1 MTTTQQTPPQAS
13 EPEKPQDEQ
22 QPEEQK
28 WRGLFEEDPDREISR
43 ATSIRL
49 KEDSRKLLGE
59 LLRPYKKLIW
69 LLIAIVIVENAARLA
84 VPYLVHLGIDN
95 GIPPILAGKGSQ
107 ELVTIVIIVL
117 ASALLQAFARQLFL
131 MRSGRLGQTIL
142 LSLRKRVFD
151 HFQRLSP
158 AFHDKFTS
166 GRVISRLTSDVGV
179 IDEMLASGF
188 DSLVTAVLTLVGTS
202 IILLTLDVKLG
213 LLALLSFPALL
224 LLTAWFR
231 KRSAA
236 VYRQTREAV
245 VLVIVHFVESMT
257 GIRAVQAFRR
267 EPRNEEIFHGVNDRY
282 RKANLEAFRLNAVF
296 MPAIKGVG
304 NITIVAILAYGG
316 YQAYHGHVTVGVLT
330 AFLLY
335 LRQFFEPLQDITQF
349 YNTFLSASA
358 ALEKLSGVLNETP
371 DVPEPIQPAKP
382 GPARG
387 HLELRNVRFEYVDGV
402 PVLPGLQLDVPAG
415 QTLALVGT
423 TGAGKTTIA
432 KLVARFYDPTSGHL
446 LLDGVDL
453 RDLAEDDLRER
464 VVMVTQE
471 NFLFTGSV
479 ADNIRFGK
487 PGATMEEVVEAAKV
501 IGAHDF
507 ITALPNGYDTAV
519 EKRGSRLSAGQRQL
533 VAFARAFLANPAVL
547 ILDEATSS
555 LDIPSER
562 LIQRALKT
570 ILADRTAIVI
580 AHRLSTVETADR
592 VLVLEYGQI
601 IEDGAP
607 DQLITMDD
615 GHYAGLHQAWE
626 ESLA

>member
-1 MTTTQQTPPQAS
+1 MTTTQQTPPEQ
-13 EPEKPQDEQ
+13 ETREQETPEQS
-22 QPEEQK
+22 
-28 WRGLFEEDPDREISR
+28 WRGMFEEDPDREVSR
-43 ATSIRL
+43 ATTVRL

-59 LLRPYKKLIW
+59 LLRPYSKLIW
-69 LLIAIVIVENAARLA
+69 ILVVIVVVENGARLA

-95 GIPPILAGKGSQ
+95 GIPPILAGEGSR
-107 ELVTIVIIVL
+107 ELITVVIAVL
-117 ASALLQAFARQLFL
+117 AMALLQAWARQLFL
-131 MRSGRLGQTIL
+131 MRSGKLGQTIL
-142 LSLRKRVFD
+142 LGLRRRVFD

-158 AFHDKFTS
+158 SFHDKFTS
-166 GRVISRLTSDVGV
+166 GRVISRLTSDVSV
-179 IDEMLASGF
+179 IDEMLANGF
-188 DSLVTAVLTLVGTS
+188 DGLVTALLTLIGTA
-202 IILLTLDVKLG
+202 ILLLTLDLKLG
-213 LLALLSFPALL
+213 LLALLSFPALV

-231 KRSAA
+231 KRSAI

-282 RKANLEAFRLNAVF
+282 RKANLESFRLNAIF
-296 MPAIKGVG
+296 MPSIKGVG
-304 NITIVAILAYGG
+304 NVTIVAILAYGG

-371 DVPEPIQPAKP
+371 DVPEPIEPAKP
-382 GPARG
+382 GRARG
-387 HLELRNVRFEYVDGV
+387 HLELRRVEFQYVDGV
-402 PVLPGLQLDVPAG
+402 KVLPGLQLDVPAG

-432 KLVARFYDPTSGHL
+432 KLVARFYDPTGGHV

-453 RDLAEDDLRER
+453 RDLTEDDLRER

-487 PGATMEEVVEAAKV
+487 PDATMDEVVEAAKV

-507 ITALPNGYDTAV
+507 IMALPNGYDTAV

-533 VAFARAFLANPAVL
+533 VAFARAFLADPAVL

-562 LIQRALKT
+562 LIQRALRT

-592 VLVLEYGQI
+592 VIVLEHGRI

-607 DQLITMDD
+607 DTLITTN

-626 ESLA
+626 DSLA

>member
-1 MTTTQQTPPQAS
+1 MSTTQQTPPESEAEEGKNSPEAS
-13 EPEKPQDEQ
+13 
-22 QPEEQK
+22 
-28 WRGLFEEDPDREISR
+28 WRGYFEDEGDRELSR
-43 ATSIRL
+43 ATTIRL
-49 KEDSRKLLGE
+49 KEDSRRLLGE
-59 LLRPYKKLIW
+59 LLRPYHKLIW
-69 LLIAIVIVENAARLA
+69 ILVVIVVVENGARLA

-95 GIPPILAGKGSQ
+95 GIPPILAGEGAST
-107 ELVTIVIIVL
+107 LITVVITL
-117 ASALLQAFARQLFL
+117 FAMALLQAFARQLFL

-142 LSLRKRVFD
+142 LGLRRRVFD

-158 AFHDKFTS
+158 SFHDKYTS

-179 IDEMLASGF
+179 IDEMLANGF
-188 DSLVTAVLTLVGTS
+188 DSLVTALLTLIGTAVL
-202 IILLTLDVKLG
+202 LLTLDFKLG
-213 LLALLSFPALL
+213 LLALLSFPALIL
-224 LLTAWFR
+224 ITAWFR
-231 KRSAA
+231 KRSAV

-282 RKANLEAFRLNAVF
+282 RAANLESFRLNAIF
-296 MPAIKGVG
+296 MPSIKGVG

-335 LRQFFEPLQDITQF
+335 LRQFFEPLQDISQF

-358 ALEKLSGVLNETP
+358 ALEKLSGVLNEKP
-371 DVPEPIQPAKP
+371 DVPEPVKP
-382 GPARG
+382 VRPGKSRG
-387 HLELRNVRFEYVDGV
+387 HLELRNVRFQYVDGV
-402 PVLPGLQLDVPAG
+402 PVLPGLDLDVPAG

-432 KLVARFYDPTSGHL
+432 KLVARFYDPTSGHV
-446 LLDGVDL
+446 LLDGTDL
-453 RDLAEDDLRER
+453 RDLTEDDLRER

-471 NFLFTGSV
+471 NFLFTGTV

-487 PGATMEEVVEAAKV
+487 PSATVDEVVEAAKV

-507 ITALPNGYDTAV
+507 IMALPNGYETQV

-533 VAFARAFLANPAVL
+533 IAFARAFLADPGVL

-562 LIQRALKT
+562 LVQRALRT

-592 VLVLEYGQI
+592 VLVLEHGRI
-601 IEDGAP
+601 MEDGSP
-607 DQLITMDD
+607 DDLITT
-615 GHYAGLHQAWE
+615 GGRYAGLHQAWE

>member
-1 MTTTQQTPPQAS
+1 MTTTQQTPPEDETRDNEQEA
-13 EPEKPQDEQ
+13 PEQS
-22 QPEEQK
+22 
-28 WRGLFEEDPDREISR
+28 WRGVFEDDPDRELSR
-43 ATSIRL
+43 ATTVRL

-59 LLRPYKKLIW
+59 LLRPHQKMIW
-69 LLIAIVIVENAARLA
+69 LLVVIVVVENGARLA
-84 VPYLVHLGIDN
+84 IPYLVHLGIDN
-95 GIPPILAGKGSQ
+95 GIPPILAGEGSRQ
-107 ELVTIVIIVL
+107 LVTVVAVVL
-117 ASALLQAFARQLFL
+117 AMALLQAWARQLFL
-131 MRSGRLGQTIL
+131 MRSGKLGQTIL
-142 LSLRKRVFD
+142 LGLRRRVFD

-158 AFHDKFTS
+158 SFHDKFTS

-179 IDEMLASGF
+179 IDEMLATGF
-188 DSLVTAVLTLVGTS
+188 DGLVTALLTLIGTS
-202 IILLTLDVKLG
+202 ILLLTLDVKLG
-213 LLALLSFPALL
+213 LLALLSFPVLL
-224 LLTAWFR
+224 VLTAWFR
-231 KRSAA
+231 KRSAV

-267 EPRNEEIFHGVNDRY
+267 EPRNEEIFHGVNDKY
-282 RKANLEAFRLNAVF
+282 RKANLESFQLNAIF
-296 MPAIKGVG
+296 MPSIKGVG

-371 DVPEPIQPAKP
+371 DVPEPLEPAKP
-382 GPARG
+382 GRARG
-387 HLELRNVRFEYVDGV
+387 HLELRNVEFQYVDGV
-402 PVLPGLQLDVPAG
+402 KVLPGLQLDVPAG

-432 KLVARFYDPTSGHL
+432 KLVARFYDPTGGHV

-453 RDLAEDDLRER
+453 RDLTEDDLRER

-487 PGATMEEVVEAAKV
+487 PDATLDEVVEAAKV

-507 ITALPNGYDTAV
+507 IMALPNGYETAV

-533 VAFARAFLANPAVL
+533 VAFARAFLADPAVL

-562 LIQRALKT
+562 LIQRALRT

-592 VLVLEYGQI
+592 VIVLEYGRI

-607 DQLITMDD
+607 DSLVTTN

>member
-1 MTTTQQTPPQAS
+1 MSTTQQTPP
-13 EPEKPQDEQ
+13 KDT
-22 QPEEQK
+22 PEEQEK
-28 WRGLFEEDPDREISR
+28 SPEESWRGYFDDEGDRELSR
-43 ATSIRL
+43 ATTIRL
-49 KEDSRKLLGE
+49 KEDSRKLLDE
-59 LLRPYKKLIW
+59 LLRPYHKMIW
-69 LLIAIVIVENAARLA
+69 ILVVIVVVENGARLA

-95 GIPPILAGKGSQ
+95 GIPPILRGEGAST
-107 ELVTIVIIVL
+107 LITVVSTVL
-117 ASALLQAFARQLFL
+117 AMALLQAFARQLFL
-131 MRSGRLGQTIL
+131 MRSGQLGQTIL
-142 LSLRKRVFD
+142 LGLRRRVFD

-158 AFHDKFTS
+158 SFHDKYTS

-179 IDEMLASGF
+179 IDEMLANGF
-188 DSLVTAVLTLVGTS
+188 DGLVTALLTLVGTA
-202 IILLTLDVKLG
+202 ILLLTLDFKLG
-213 LLALLSFPALL
+213 LLALLSFPALVL
-224 LLTAWFR
+224 ITAWFR
-231 KRSAA
+231 RRSAV

-282 RKANLEAFRLNAVF
+282 RAANLESFRLNAIF
-296 MPAIKGVG
+296 MPSIKGVG

-335 LRQFFEPLQDITQF
+335 LRQFFEPLQDISQF

-371 DVPEPIQPAKP
+371 DVPEPVKP
-382 GPARG
+382 VRPGKSRG
-387 HLELRNVRFEYVDGV
+387 HLELRNVRFQYVDGV
-402 PVLPGLQLDVPAG
+402 PVLPGLDLDVPAG

-432 KLVARFYDPTSGHL
+432 KLVARFYDPTSGHV
-446 LLDGVDL
+446 LLDGTDL
-453 RDLAEDDLRER
+453 RDLTEDDLRER

-471 NFLFTGSV
+471 NFLFTGTV

-487 PGATMEEVVEAAKV
+487 PTATLDEVVEAAKV

-507 ITALPNGYDTAV
+507 IMALPEGYETQV

-533 VAFARAFLANPAVL
+533 VAFARAFLADPAVL

-562 LIQRALKT
+562 LIQRALRT

-592 VLVLEYGQI
+592 VLVLEHGRI
-601 IEDGAP
+601 LEDGSP
-607 DQLITMDD
+607 DSLITVG

-626 ESLA
+626 DSLA

>member
-1 MTTTQQTPPQAS
+1 MTTTQQTAPPA
-13 EPEKPQDEQ
+13 ETTDERPQ
-22 QPEEQK
+22 EET
-28 WRGLFEEDPDREISR
+28 WRGQFEEDPDRELSR
-43 ATSIRL
+43 ATTIRL

-59 LLRPYKKLIW
+59 LLRPYQKLIW
-69 LLIAIVIVENAARLA
+69 LLVVIVVVENGARLA

-95 GIPPILAGKGSQ
+95 GIPPILAGKGSSQ
-107 ELVTIVIIVL
+107 LITIVVIVL
-117 ASALLQAFARQLFL
+117 VMALLQAWARQLFL

-142 LSLRKRVFD
+142 LSLRQRVFD

-188 DSLVTAVLTLVGTS
+188 DGLVTALLTLIGTS
-202 IILLTLDVKLG
+202 ILLLTLDLKLG
-213 LLALLSFPALL
+213 LIALLSFPALL
-224 LLTAWFR
+224 ALTAWFR
-231 KRSAA
+231 KRSAV
-236 VYRQTREAV
+236 VYRQTRESV

-282 RKANLEAFRLNAVF
+282 RKANLESFRLNAIF
-296 MPAIKGVG
+296 MPSIKGVG

-335 LRQFFEPLQDITQF
+335 LRQFFEPLQDISQF

-371 DVPEPIQPAKP
+371 DVPEPIKPATA
-382 GPARG
+382 GRARG
-387 HLELRNVRFEYVDGV
+387 HVELRNVEFQYVDGV
-402 PVLPGLQLDVPAG
+402 KVLPGLQLDIPAG
-415 QTLALVGT
+415 QTLAMVGT

-432 KLVARFYDPTSGHL
+432 KLVARFYDPTGGHV

-453 RDLAEDDLRER
+453 RDLTEDALRER

-479 ADNIRFGK
+479 ADNIRFGR
-487 PGATMEEVVEAAKV
+487 PDASMDDVVEAAKA
-501 IGAHDF
+501 IGAHEF
-507 ITALPNGYDTAV
+507 ISALPDGYDTQV

-533 VAFARAFLANPAVL
+533 VAFARAFLADPAVL

-562 LIQRALKT
+562 LIQSALKT

-592 VLVLEYGQI
+592 VIVLEHGRV

-607 DQLITMDD
+607 ETLVTDG

-626 ESLA
+626 DSLA

>member
-1 MTTTQQTPPQAS
+1 MTTTQQTPQPQ
-13 EPEKPQDEQ
+13 PDG
-22 QPEEQK
+22 QPIAEET
-28 WRGLFEEDPDREISR
+28 WRGYAEDPDRELSK
-43 ATSIRL
+43 ATTVRL

-59 LLRPYKKLIW
+59 LLRPYKKMIW
-69 LLIAIVIVENAARLA
+69 LLVGIVVIENAARLS
-84 VPYLVHLGIDN
+84 VPYLVHLGIDK
-95 GIPPILAGKGSQ
+95 GIPPILAGKGTST
-107 ELVTIVIIVL
+107 LVEIVL
-117 ASALLQAFARQLFL
+117 IVFAMALLQAGMRQIFL

-142 LSLRKRVFD
+142 LGLRRRVFD

-158 AFHDKFTS
+158 SFHDKYTS
-166 GRVISRLTSDVGV
+166 GRVISRLTSDVDV
-179 IDEMLASGF
+179 IDEMLETGF
-188 DSLVTAVLTLVGTS
+188 DGLVTAILTLVGTA
-202 IILLTLDVKLG
+202 ILLLTLDVKLG
-213 LLALLSFPALL
+213 LLALLSFPVLF

-231 KRSAA
+231 RRSAI
-236 VYRQTREAV
+236 VYRRTREAV

-267 EPRNEEIFHGVNDRY
+267 EPRNEEIFWGVNDKY
-282 RKANLEAFRLNAVF
+282 REANLESFRINAIF
-296 MPAIKGVG
+296 MPSIKGVG

-316 YQAYHGHVTVGVLT
+316 WQAYHGHVTVGVLT

-335 LRQFFEPLQDITQF
+335 LRQFFEPLQDISQF

-358 ALEKLSGVLNETP
+358 ALEKLSGVLAEKP
-371 DVPEPIQPAKP
+371 DVPEPVKPAKP
-382 GPARG
+382 AQKARG
-387 HLELRNVRFEYVDGV
+387 HLELRNVKFQYVDGV
-402 PVLPGLQLDVPAG
+402 PVLPGLELDVPAG

-432 KLVARFYDPTSGHL
+432 KLVARFYDPTGGQV
-446 LLDGVDL
+446 LLDGIDL
-453 RDLAEDDLRER
+453 RDLTEDDLRER

-487 PGATMEEVVEAAKV
+487 PDATMDEIVDAAKV

-507 ITALPNGYDTAV
+507 IMALPDGYETAV

-533 VAFARAFLANPAVL
+533 VAFARAFLADPAVL

-562 LIQRALKT
+562 LIQRALRT
-570 ILADRTAIVI
+570 ILDDRTAIVI

-592 VLVLEYGQI
+592 VIVLEHGRI

-607 DQLITMDD
+607 SALITT
-615 GHYAGLHQAWE
+615 GGNYADLHQAWE
-626 ESLA
+626 DSLA

>member
-1 MTTTQQTPPQAS
+1 MSATQQQTPPPDETRDQ
-13 EPEKPQDEQ
+13 EQETPEQS
-22 QPEEQK
+22 
-28 WRGLFEEDPDREISR
+28 WRGVFEDDPDRELSR
-43 ATSIRL
+43 ATTVRL

-59 LLRPYKKLIW
+59 LLRPYQKMIW
-69 LLIAIVIVENAARLA
+69 LLVVIVVVENGARLA

-95 GIPPILAGKGSQ
+95 GIPPILAGEGSRQ
-107 ELVTIVIIVL
+107 LITVVVVVL
-117 ASALLQAFARQLFL
+117 AMALLQAWARQLFL
-131 MRSGRLGQTIL
+131 MRSGKLGQTIL
-142 LSLRKRVFD
+142 LGLRRRVFD

-158 AFHDKFTS
+158 SFHDKFTS

-179 IDEMLASGF
+179 IDEMLATGF
-188 DSLVTAVLTLVGTS
+188 DGLVTALLTLIGTS
-202 IILLTLDVKLG
+202 ILLLTLDVKLG

-224 LLTAWFR
+224 LLTIWFR
-231 KRSAA
+231 KRSAV

-267 EPRNEEIFHGVNDRY
+267 EPRNEEIFHGVNDKY
-282 RKANLEAFRLNAVF
+282 RKANLESFRLNAIF
-296 MPAIKGVG
+296 MPSIKGVG

-358 ALEKLSGVLNETP
+358 ALEKLSGVLNEKP
-371 DVPEPIQPAKP
+371 DVPEPIEPAKP
-382 GPARG
+382 SHARG
-387 HLELRNVRFEYVDGV
+387 HLELRNVQFQYVDGV
-402 PVLPGLQLDVPAG
+402 KVLPGLQLDVPAG

-432 KLVARFYDPTSGHL
+432 KLVARFYDPTGGHV

-453 RDLAEDDLRER
+453 RDLTEDHLRER

-487 PGATMEEVVEAAKV
+487 PDATMDEVVEAAKV

-507 ITALPNGYDTAV
+507 IMALPNGYETAV

-533 VAFARAFLANPAVL
+533 VAFARAFLADPAVL

-562 LIQRALKT
+562 LIQRALRT

-592 VLVLEYGQI
+592 VLVLEHGRI

-607 DQLITMDD
+607 EDLITTN

-626 ESLA
+626 DSLA

>member
-1 MTTTQQTPPQAS
+1 MTTTQQTPPQD
-13 EPEKPQDEQ
+13 ETRDKEQETPEQS
-22 QPEEQK
+22 
-28 WRGLFEEDPDREISR
+28 WRGVFEDDPDRELSR
-43 ATSIRL
+43 ATTVRL

-59 LLRPYKKLIW
+59 LLRPYQKMIW
-69 LLIAIVIVENAARLA
+69 LLVVIVVVENGARLA

-95 GIPPILAGKGSQ
+95 GIPPILAGEGSRQ
-107 ELVTIVIIVL
+107 LITVVVVVL
-117 ASALLQAFARQLFL
+117 AMALLQAWARQLFL
-131 MRSGRLGQTIL
+131 MRSGKLGQTIL
-142 LSLRKRVFD
+142 LGLRRRVFD

-158 AFHDKFTS
+158 SFHDKFTS

-179 IDEMLASGF
+179 IDEMLATGF
-188 DSLVTAVLTLVGTS
+188 DGLVTALLTLIGTS
-202 IILLTLDVKLG
+202 ILLLTLDVKLG

-224 LLTAWFR
+224 LLTIWFR
-231 KRSAA
+231 KRSAV

-267 EPRNEEIFHGVNDRY
+267 EPRNEEIFHGVNDKY
-282 RKANLEAFRLNAVF
+282 RKANLESFRLNAIF
-296 MPAIKGVG
+296 MPSIKGVG

-358 ALEKLSGVLNETP
+358 ALEKLSGVLNEKP
-371 DVPEPIQPAKP
+371 DVPEPIEPAKP
-382 GPARG
+382 SHARG
-387 HLELRNVRFEYVDGV
+387 HLELRNVQFQYVDGV
-402 PVLPGLQLDVPAG
+402 KVLPGLQLDVPAG

-432 KLVARFYDPTSGHL
+432 KLVARFYDPTGGHV

-453 RDLAEDDLRER
+453 RDLTEDHLRER

-487 PGATMEEVVEAAKV
+487 PDATMDEVVEAAKV

-507 ITALPNGYDTAV
+507 IMALPNGYETAV

-533 VAFARAFLANPAVL
+533 VAFARAFLADPAVL

-562 LIQRALKT
+562 LIQRALRT

-592 VLVLEYGQI
+592 VLVLEHGRI

-607 DQLITMDD
+607 EDLITTN

-626 ESLA
+626 DSLA

>member
-1 MTTTQQTPPQAS
+1 MTTTQTPP
-13 EPEKPQDEQ
+13 P
-22 QPEEQK
+22 PEEIEDDRSQEDT
-28 WRGLFEEDPDREISR
+28 WRGQFEEDPDRELSR
-43 ATSIRL
+43 ATTVRL

-59 LLRPYKKLIW
+59 LLRPYSKLIW
-69 LLIAIVIVENAARLA
+69 ILIVIVVVENGARLA

-95 GIPPILAGKGSQ
+95 GIPPILAGEGSR
-107 ELVTIVIIVL
+107 ELITVVILVL
-117 ASALLQAFARQLFL
+117 VMALLQAWARQLFL

-142 LSLRKRVFD
+142 LGLRKRVFD

-158 AFHDKFTS
+158 SFHDKFTS

-179 IDEMLASGF
+179 IDEMLANGF
-188 DSLVTAVLTLVGTS
+188 DGLVTALLTLIGTS
-202 IILLTLDVKLG
+202 ILLLTLDLKLG
-213 LLALLSFPALL
+213 LLALVSFPALI

-231 KRSAA
+231 KRSAV

-282 RKANLEAFRLNAVF
+282 RKANLESFRLNAIF
-296 MPAIKGVG
+296 MPSIKGVG
-304 NITIVAILAYGG
+304 NVTIVAILAYGG

-335 LRQFFEPLQDITQF
+335 LRQFFEPLQDISQF

-371 DVPEPIQPAKP
+371 DVPEPLEPAKA
-382 GPARG
+382 GRARG
-387 HLELRNVRFEYVDGV
+387 HLELRNVRFQYVDDV

-415 QTLALVGT
+415 QTIALVGT

-432 KLVARFYDPTSGHL
+432 KLVARFYDPSDGQV

-453 RDLAEDDLRER
+453 RDLSEDDLRER

-487 PGATMEEVVEAAKV
+487 PDATMDEVVEAAKV

-507 ITALPNGYDTAV
+507 IMALPNGYETSV

-533 VAFARAFLANPAVL
+533 VAFARAFLADPAVL

-562 LIQRALKT
+562 LIQRALRT

-580 AHRLSTVETADR
+580 AHRLSTVETANR
-592 VLVLEYGQI
+592 VVVLEHGRI

-607 DQLITMDD
+607 DNLITTS

>member
-1 MTTTQQTPPQAS
+1 M
-13 EPEKPQDEQ
+13 
-22 QPEEQK
+22 
-28 WRGLFEEDPDREISR
+28 SR
-43 ATSIRL
+43 ATTVRL

-59 LLRPYKKLIW
+59 LLRPYHKLIW
-69 LLIAIVIVENAARLA
+69 LLVVIVIVENGARLA

-95 GIPPILAGKGSQ
+95 GIPPILAGEGR
-107 ELVTIVIIVL
+107 ETLITVVV
-117 ASALLQAFARQLFL
+117 AVVFAMALLQACARQLFL
-131 MRSGRLGQTIL
+131 MRSGKLGQTIL
-142 LSLRKRVFD
+142 LGLRRRVFD

-158 AFHDKFTS
+158 SFHDKYTS

-179 IDEMLASGF
+179 IDEMLANGF
-188 DSLVTAVLTLVGTS
+188 DGLVTALLTLIGTA
-202 IILLTLDVKLG
+202 ILLLTLDVKLG

-231 KRSAA
+231 RRSAV
-236 VYRQTREAV
+236 VYRRTREAV

-267 EPRNEEIFHGVNDRY
+267 EPRNEEIFHGVNDKY
-282 RKANLEAFRLNAVF
+282 RRGEPRVVPAERDLHAVDQGRRQHHHRRDPGVRRLPGLPRARDGRRADRVPAV
-296 MPAIKGVG
+296 PA
-304 NITIVAILAYGG
+304 A
-316 YQAYHGHVTVGVLT
+316 VL
-330 AFLLY
+330 
-335 LRQFFEPLQDITQF
+335 R
-349 YNTFLSASA
+349 A
-358 ALEKLSGVLNETP
+358 A
-371 DVPEPIQPAKP
+371 A
-382 GPARG
+382 G
-387 HLELRNVRFEYVDGV
+387 HLAVLQHLPVRECGAGEAVRRAQREARRTGAGRAGPSGQGPRAPANCATCEFQYVDGV
-402 PVLPGLQLDVPAG
+402 PVLPGLDLDVPAG

-432 KLVARFYDPTSGHL
+432 KLVARFYDPTGGHV
-446 LLDGVDL
+446 LLDGTDL
-453 RDLAEDDLRER
+453 RDLTEDDLRER

-471 NFLFTGSV
+471 NFLFTGTV

-487 PGATMEEVVEAAKV
+487 PDATLDEVVEAAKV

-507 ITALPNGYDTAV
+507 IMALPDGYETPV

-533 VAFARAFLANPAVL
+533 VAFARAFLADPAVL

-562 LIQRALKT
+562 LIQRALRT

-592 VLVLEYGQI
+592 VIVLEYGRI

-607 DQLITMDD
+607 DTLVTTG

-626 ESLA
+626 DSLA

>member
-1 MTTTQQTPPQAS
+1 MTTTQQTPP
-13 EPEKPQDEQ
+13 
-22 QPEEQK
+22 PEETKDDKSQQDT
-28 WRGLFEEDPDREISR
+28 WRGQFDEDPDRELSR
-43 ATSIRL
+43 ATTVRL

-59 LLRPYKKLIW
+59 LLRPHAKLIW
-69 LLIAIVIVENAARLA
+69 LLVVIVVVENGARLA

-95 GIPPILAGKGSQ
+95 GIPPILAGEGAQ
-107 ELVTIVIIVL
+107 ELITVVSLVL
-117 ASALLQAFARQLFL
+117 VMALLQAWTRQLFL

-142 LSLRKRVFD
+142 LGLRKRVFD

-158 AFHDKFTS
+158 SFHDKFTS

-179 IDEMLASGF
+179 IDEMLANGF
-188 DSLVTAVLTLVGTS
+188 DGLVTAALTLIGTS
-202 IILLTLDVKLG
+202 ILLLTLDLKLG
-213 LLALLSFPALL
+213 LLALLSFPALI

-231 KRSAA
+231 KRSAV

-282 RKANLEAFRLNAVF
+282 RQANLKSFQLNAIF
-296 MPAIKGVG
+296 MPSIKGVG

-335 LRQFFEPLQDITQF
+335 LRQFFEPLQDISQF

-371 DVPEPIQPAKP
+371 DVPEPIEPAKP
-382 GPARG
+382 GRARG
-387 HLELRNVRFEYVDGV
+387 HLEFRNVRFNYVDDV
-402 PVLPGLQLDVPAG
+402 PVLPGLDLDVPAG
-415 QTLALVGT
+415 QTLAMVGT

-432 KLVARFYDPTSGHL
+432 KLVARFYDPSDGQV
-446 LLDGVDL
+446 LLDGIDL
-453 RDLAEDDLRER
+453 RDLTEDDLRKR

-487 PGATMEEVVEAAKV
+487 PEATMEEVVEAAKV
-501 IGAHDF
+501 IGAHEF
-507 ITALPNGYDTAV
+507 ISALPNGYETSV

-533 VAFARAFLANPAVL
+533 VAFARAFLADPAVL

-562 LIQRALKT
+562 LIQRALRT

-592 VLVLEYGQI
+592 VIVLEHGRI

-607 DQLITMDD
+607 RNLITT
-615 GHYAGLHQAWE
+615 GGSYAGLHQAWE
-626 ESLA
+626 DSLA

>member
-1 MTTTQQTPPQAS
+1 MTTTQQTPP
-13 EPEKPQDEQ
+13 PEDTRDEEA
-22 QPEEQK
+22 PEQS
-28 WRGLFEEDPDREISR
+28 WRGVFEDEGERELSR
-43 ATSIRL
+43 ATTIRL

-59 LLRPYKKLIW
+59 LLRPYQKMIW
-69 LLIAIVIVENAARLA
+69 LLVVIVVVENGARLA

-95 GIPPILAGKGSQ
+95 GIPPILAGEGAKTLITVVS
-107 ELVTIVIIVL
+107 VVL
-117 ASALLQAFARQLFL
+117 AMALLQAAARQVFL
-131 MRSGRLGQTIL
+131 MRSGKLGQEIL
-142 LSLRKRVFD
+142 LGLRRRVFD

-158 AFHDKFTS
+158 SFHDKYTS

-179 IDEMLASGF
+179 IDEMLANGF
-188 DSLVTAVLTLVGTS
+188 DGLVTALLTLIGTA
-202 IILLTLDVKLG
+202 ILLLTLDLKLG
-213 LLALLSFPALL
+213 LLALLSFPALVL
-224 LLTAWFR
+224 ITAWFR
-231 KRSAA
+231 RRSAV
-236 VYRQTREAV
+236 VYRRTRETV
-245 VLVIVHFVESMT
+245 VLVIIHFVESMT

-282 RKANLEAFRLNAVF
+282 REANLDSFRLNAIF
-296 MPAIKGVG
+296 MPSIKGVG

-335 LRQFFEPLQDITQF
+335 LRQFFEPLQDISQF

-371 DVPEPIQPAKP
+371 DVPEPVKP
-382 GPARG
+382 VRPGKARG

-432 KLVARFYDPTSGHL
+432 KLVARFYDPTSGRV
-446 LLDGVDL
+446 LLDGTDL
-453 RDLAEDDLRER
+453 RDLTEDDLRER

-487 PGATMEEVVEAAKV
+487 PGATLDEVVEAAKV

-507 ITALPNGYDTAV
+507 IMALPDGYETAV

-533 VAFARAFLANPAVL
+533 VAFARAFLADPAVL

-562 LIQRALKT
+562 LIQRALRT

-592 VLVLEYGQI
+592 VIVLEYGRI
-601 IEDGAP
+601 IEDGSP
-607 DQLITMDD
+607 SDLITT
-615 GHYAGLHQAWE
+615 GGSYAGLHQAWE
-626 ESLA
+626 DSLA

>member
-1 MTTTQQTPPQAS
+1 MTTTQQTPP
-13 EPEKPQDEQ
+13 
-22 QPEEQK
+22 PEETQDDK
-28 WRGLFEEDPDREISR
+28 SQQDTWRGQFDEDPDRELSR
-43 ATSIRL
+43 ATTVRL

-59 LLRPYKKLIW
+59 LLRPHAKLIW
-69 LLIAIVIVENAARLA
+69 LLVLIVVIENGARLA

-95 GIPPILAGKGSQ
+95 GIPPILAGEGAQ
-107 ELVTIVIIVL
+107 ELITVVALVFVM
-117 ASALLQAFARQLFL
+117 ALLQAWTRQLFL

-142 LSLRKRVFD
+142 LGLRKRVFD

-158 AFHDKFTS
+158 SFHDKFTS

-179 IDEMLASGF
+179 IDEMLANGF
-188 DSLVTAVLTLVGTS
+188 DGLVTAALTLIGTS
-202 IILLTLDVKLG
+202 ILLLTLDLKLG
-213 LLALLSFPALL
+213 LLALLSFPALI

-231 KRSAA
+231 KRSAV

-282 RKANLEAFRLNAVF
+282 RQANLKSFQLNAIF
-296 MPAIKGVG
+296 MPSIKGVG

-335 LRQFFEPLQDITQF
+335 LRQFFEPLQDISQF

-371 DVPEPIQPAKP
+371 DVPEPIEPAKP
-382 GPARG
+382 GRARG
-387 HLELRNVRFEYVDGV
+387 HLEFRNVRFNYVDDV
-402 PVLPGLQLDVPAG
+402 PVLPGLDLDVPAG
-415 QTLALVGT
+415 QTLAMVGT

-432 KLVARFYDPTSGHL
+432 KLVARFYDPSDGQV
-446 LLDGVDL
+446 LLDGLDL
-453 RDLAEDDLRER
+453 RDLTEDDLRKR

-487 PGATMEEVVEAAKV
+487 PQATMEEVVEAAKV
-501 IGAHDF
+501 IGAHEF
-507 ITALPNGYDTAV
+507 ISALPNGYDTSV

-533 VAFARAFLANPAVL
+533 VAFARAFLADPAVL

-562 LIQRALKT
+562 LIQRALRT

-592 VLVLEYGQI
+592 VIVLEHGRI

-607 DQLITMDD
+607 RNLITT
-615 GHYAGLHQAWE
+615 GGSYAGLHQAWE
-626 ESLA
+626 DSLA

>member
-1 MTTTQQTPPQAS
+1 MTTTQQTPP
-13 EPEKPQDEQ
+13 
-22 QPEEQK
+22 PEETRDEGQEAPEQS
-28 WRGLFEEDPDREISR
+28 WRGVFEDDPDRELSR
-43 ATSIRL
+43 ATTVRL

-59 LLRPYKKLIW
+59 LLRPHQKMIW
-69 LLIAIVIVENAARLA
+69 LLVVIVIVENGARLA

-95 GIPPILAGKGSQ
+95 GIPPILAGEGARD
-107 ELVTIVIIVL
+107 LITVVIAVF
-117 ASALLQAFARQLFL
+117 AMALLQAWARQLFL
-131 MRSGRLGQTIL
+131 MRSGKLGQTIL
-142 LSLRKRVFD
+142 LGLRRRVFD

-158 AFHDKFTS
+158 SFHDKFTS
-166 GRVISRLTSDVGV
+166 GRVISRLTSDVSV
-179 IDEMLASGF
+179 IDEMLANGF
-188 DSLVTAVLTLVGTS
+188 DGLVTAALTLVGTS
-202 IILLTLDVKLG
+202 ILLLTLDVKLG
-213 LLALLSFPALL
+213 LLALLSFPVLL

-231 KRSAA
+231 KRSAV

-282 RKANLEAFRLNAVF
+282 RRANLESFRLNAIF
-296 MPAIKGVG
+296 MPSIKGVG

-371 DVPEPIQPAKP
+371 DVPEPLEPAKP
-382 GPARG
+382 GRARG
-387 HLELRNVRFEYVDGV
+387 HLELRNVEFQYVDGV
-402 PVLPGLQLDVPAG
+402 KVLPGLQLDVPAG

-432 KLVARFYDPTSGHL
+432 KLVARFYDPTGGHV

-453 RDLAEDDLRER
+453 RDLTEDDLRER

-487 PGATMEEVVEAAKV
+487 PDATMDEVVEAAKV

-507 ITALPNGYDTAV
+507 IMALPNGYDTAV

-533 VAFARAFLANPAVL
+533 VAFARAFLADPAVL

-562 LIQRALKT
+562 LIQRALRT

-592 VLVLEYGQI
+592 VIVLEYGRI

-607 DQLITMDD
+607 DNLVTTN

>member
-1 MTTTQQTPPQAS
+1 MTTTQQTPPESDA
-13 EPEKPQDEQ
+13 EEEKSAEQ
-22 QPEEQK
+22 S
-28 WRGLFEEDPDREISR
+28 WRGYFEDEGDRELSR
-43 ATSIRL
+43 ATTIRL

-59 LLRPYKKLIW
+59 LLRPYSKMIW
-69 LLIAIVIVENAARLA
+69 LLVVIVVVENAARLA

-95 GIPPILAGKGSQ
+95 GIPPILAGEGPRT
-107 ELVTIVIIVL
+107 LITIVVTVFVM
-117 ASALLQAFARQLFL
+117 ALVQAFARQLFL
-131 MRSGRLGQTIL
+131 MRSGKLGQTIL
-142 LSLRKRVFD
+142 LGLRRRVFD

-158 AFHDKFTS
+158 AFHDKYTS

-179 IDEMLASGF
+179 IDEMLANGF
-188 DSLVTAVLTLVGTS
+188 DSLVTALLTLIGTA
-202 IILLTLDVKLG
+202 ILLLTLDFKLG
-213 LLALLSFPALL
+213 LLALLSFPALIL
-224 LLTAWFR
+224 ITAWFR
-231 KRSAA
+231 RRSAV
-236 VYRQTREAV
+236 VYRRTREAV

-267 EPRNEEIFHGVNDRY
+267 EPRNEEIFHGVNDKY
-282 RKANLEAFRLNAVF
+282 REANLESFRLNAIF
-296 MPAIKGVG
+296 MPSIKGVG

-335 LRQFFEPLQDITQF
+335 LRQFFEPLQDISQF

-358 ALEKLSGVLNETP
+358 ALEKLSGVLNEKP
-371 DVPEPIQPAKP
+371 DVPEPVKP
-382 GPARG
+382 VRPGKSRG
-387 HLELRNVRFEYVDGV
+387 HLELRKVQFQYVDGV
-402 PVLPGLQLDVPAG
+402 SVLPGLDLDVPAG

-432 KLVARFYDPTSGHL
+432 KLVARFYDPTSGHV
-446 LLDGVDL
+446 LLDGSDL
-453 RDLAEDDLRER
+453 RDLTEDDLRQR

-471 NFLFTGSV
+471 NFLFTGTV

-487 PGATMEEVVEAAKV
+487 PAATLDEVVEAAKV

-507 ITALPNGYDTAV
+507 IMALPEGYETQV

-533 VAFARAFLANPAVL
+533 VAFARAFLADPAVL

-562 LIQRALKT
+562 LIQRALRT

-601 IEDGAP
+601 MEDGSP
-607 DQLITMDD
+607 DNLITT
-615 GHYAGLHQAWE
+615 GGRYAGLHQAWE

>member
-1 MTTTQQTPPQAS
+1 MTTTQQTPPPTS
-13 EPEKPQDEQ
+13 EPRSQEDT
-22 QPEEQK
+22 
-28 WRGLFEEDPDREISR
+28 WRGQFDEDPDRELSR
-43 ATSIRL
+43 ATTLRL
-49 KEDSRKLLGE
+49 KENSRKLLGE
-59 LLRPYKKLIW
+59 LLRPYSKLIW
-69 LLIAIVIVENAARLA
+69 LLVVIVVVENGARLA

-95 GIPPILAGKGSQ
+95 GIPPILAGKGSR
-107 ELVTIVIIVL
+107 ELITVVALVL
-117 ASALLQAFARQLFL
+117 VMALLQAWARQVFL

-158 AFHDKFTS
+158 SFHDKFTS

-179 IDEMLASGF
+179 IDEMLANGF
-188 DSLVTAVLTLVGTS
+188 DGLVTAALTLIGTS
-202 IILLTLDVKLG
+202 VILLTLDLKLG
-213 LLALLSFPALL
+213 LLALVSFPILL

-231 KRSAA
+231 KRSAI
-236 VYRQTREAV
+236 VYRQTRESV

-282 RKANLEAFRLNAVF
+282 RKANLESFQLNAIF

-335 LRQFFEPLQDITQF
+335 LRQFFEPLQDISQF

-371 DVPEPIQPAKP
+371 DVPEPLEPAKP

-387 HLELRNVRFEYVDGV
+387 RLELRNVRFHYVDDV

-432 KLVARFYDPTSGHL
+432 KLVARFYDPSDGQV

-453 RDLAEDDLRER
+453 RDLAEDDLRKR

-487 PGATMEEVVEAAKV
+487 PDATMDEVIEAAKV
-501 IGAHDF
+501 IGAHEF
-507 ITALPNGYDTAV
+507 ISALPNGYDTAV

-533 VAFARAFLANPAVL
+533 VAFARAFLADPAVL

-562 LIQRALKT
+562 LIQRALRT

-592 VLVLEYGQI
+592 VIVLEHGRI

-607 DQLITMDD
+607 ADLITTS

>member
-1 MTTTQQTPPQAS
+1 MTTTQQTPPEDETRDNEQEA
-13 EPEKPQDEQ
+13 PEQS
-22 QPEEQK
+22 
-28 WRGLFEEDPDREISR
+28 WRGVFEDDPDRELSR
-43 ATSIRL
+43 ATTVRL

-59 LLRPYKKLIW
+59 LLRPHQKMIW
-69 LLIAIVIVENAARLA
+69 LLVVIVVVENAARLA
-84 VPYLVHLGIDN
+84 IPYLVHLGIDN
-95 GIPPILAGKGSQ
+95 GIPPILAGEGSRQ
-107 ELVTIVIIVL
+107 LITVVAVVL
-117 ASALLQAFARQLFL
+117 AMALLQAWARQLFL
-131 MRSGRLGQTIL
+131 MRSGKLGQTIL
-142 LSLRKRVFD
+142 LGLRRRVFD

-158 AFHDKFTS
+158 SFHDKFTS

-179 IDEMLASGF
+179 IDEMLATGF
-188 DSLVTAVLTLVGTS
+188 DGLVTALLTLIGTS
-202 IILLTLDVKLG
+202 ILLLVLDVKLG

-224 LLTAWFR
+224 VLTAWFR
-231 KRSAA
+231 KRSAV

-267 EPRNEEIFHGVNDRY
+267 EPRNEEIFHGVNDKY
-282 RKANLEAFRLNAVF
+282 RKANLESFQLNAIF
-296 MPAIKGVG
+296 MPSIKGVG

-371 DVPEPIQPAKP
+371 DVPEPLEPAKP
-382 GPARG
+382 GRARG
-387 HLELRNVRFEYVDGV
+387 HLELRNVEFQYVDGV
-402 PVLPGLQLDVPAG
+402 KVLPGLQLDVPAG

-432 KLVARFYDPTSGHL
+432 KLVARFYDPTGGHV

-453 RDLAEDDLRER
+453 RDLTEDDLRER

-487 PGATMEEVVEAAKV
+487 PGATLDEVVEAAKV

-507 ITALPNGYDTAV
+507 IMALPNGYETAV

-533 VAFARAFLANPAVL
+533 VAFARAFLADPAVL

-562 LIQRALKT
+562 LIQRALRT

-592 VLVLEYGQI
+592 VIVLEYGRI

-607 DQLITMDD
+607 DSLVTTN

-626 ESLA
+626 DSLA

>member
-1 MTTTQQTPPQAS
+1 MTTTQQTPP
-13 EPEKPQDEQ
+13 PEDVKDDQL
-22 QPEEQK
+22 PEEQS
-28 WRGLFEEDPDREISR
+28 WRGQFEEDPDREISR

-59 LLRPYKKLIW
+59 LLRPYQKLIW
-69 LLIAIVIVENAARLA
+69 LLIVIVIVENGARLA

-95 GIPPILAGKGSQ
+95 GIPPILAGQGSR
-107 ELVTIVIIVL
+107 ELITIVIAVL
-117 ASALLQAFARQLFL
+117 ASALLQAWARQLFL

-142 LSLRKRVFD
+142 LGLRRRVFD

-166 GRVISRLTSDVGV
+166 GRVISRLTSDVQV
-179 IDEMLASGF
+179 IDEMLANGF
-188 DSLVTAVLTLVGTS
+188 DGLVTAALTLVGTA
-202 IILLTLDVKLG
+202 IILLTLDLKLG

-231 KRSAA
+231 KRSAV

-282 RKANLEAFRLNAVF
+282 RKANLESFRLNAIF
-296 MPAIKGVG
+296 MPSIKGVG

-335 LRQFFEPLQDITQF
+335 LRQFFEPLQDISQF

-382 GPARG
+382 GPAHG

-432 KLVARFYDPTSGHL
+432 KLVARFYDPTGGHV

-453 RDLAEDDLRER
+453 RDLSEDDLRER

-487 PGATMEEVVEAAKV
+487 PDATMEEVVEAAKV

-507 ITALPNGYDTAV
+507 IMALPNGYETAV

-607 DQLITMDD
+607 DHLITVD